1 MQNKI
6 HPAIA
11 ALIVV
16 AMISLATVAVANLK
30 DQTAQDTLSS
40 DTTTVPTPAASD
52 GTPSNLK
59 NGTYTAE
66 GTYSTPGGT
75 ESIGLTVT
83 LNNGIIE
90 DVSLNQ
96 LASGGDT
103 AIYQAKFA
111 SGYKPLVQGKKID
124 EVKLDRVSGSSL
136 TSDGFNRALE
146 SVKRDAA
153 S

>member
-11 ALIVV
+11 ALIVI
-16 AMISLATVAVANLK
+16 AMISVATVAVAKLNDQAAQKPFSSDTATTPIPGPSSGSQSNLK
-30 DQTAQDTLSS
+30 D
-40 DTTTVPTPAASD
+40 
-52 GTPSNLK
+52 
-59 NGTYTAE
+59 GTYVAE
-66 GTYSTPGGT
+66 GTYNTPGGT

-83 LNNGIIE
+83 LNNDIIE
-90 DVSLNQ
+90 DIGLKQ

-111 SGYKPLVQGKKID
+111 SGYKPLVQGKKIE

-146 SVKRDAA
+146 SIKRDAA